1 MLEERDTLQLRL
13 SNSLRQNHEM
23 QQELKDFSATASGAS
38 PIGDIT
44 AKLRELKQ
52 LNYSLDV
59 QLRREQEERQTIERQ
74 LMALYGTRGG
84 STSPI
89 YANGARRSTVRQS
102 NDDDGSEF
110 DLNNCK
116 LFFLSHVVIF
126 GILGGVFYNLC
137 FLFNSP

>member
-1 MLEERDTLQLRL
+1 
-13 SNSLRQNHEM
+13 M

-89 YANGARRSTVRQS
+89 YANGARRSPAAGRQLS
-102 NDDDGSEF
+102 HEDGSEF
-110 DLNNCK
+110 DLNSCTYYLIRYLIETNLINCFVFN
-116 LFFLSHVVIF
+116 FFSAHEISGTGQVLSEWLK
-126 GILGGVFYNLC
+126 GKG
-137 FLFNSP
+137 

>member
-1 MLEERDTLQLRL
+1 
-13 SNSLRQNHEM
+13 M

-89 YANGARRSTVRQS
+89 YANGARRATSAGRQLTH
-102 NDDDGSEF
+102 DADGSEF
-110 DLNNCK
+110 DLNSCEWSSQK
-116 LFFLSHVVIF
+116 TFVLFKFK
-126 GILGGVFYNLC
+126 
-137 FLFNSP
+137 